1 MSHFTVMVVGRTDND
16 YEEILEPY
24 DENMEVC
31 EHMDR
36 TKEQIHKEFM
46 DCYGNIVATNKPA
59 SDLSEFEKLT
69 LSLDDVTPK
78 WCMGWCGQELDE
90 DGNTLSRYND
100 DAKWDWY
107 EVGGRWSG
115 SLILKSGE
123 TGELGTKSWT
133 NKDREI
139 PEDRAD
145 QALKCQIDWDAMN
158 EDAKVRAAKDWDEL
172 FDPNPEHC
180 MWRPEYVEKQR
191 KVHLELY
198 GTKEEYVKRRGIWT
212 PYAVVTED
220 GWHAPGDMGWWGMS
234 SDETKDRD
242 EFDQKF
248 ADLLAEQ
255 NDDAVI
261 TMVDCHI

>member
-1 MSHFTVMVVGRTDND
+1 MSHFIVMVVGKTEND
-16 YEEILEPY
+16 YEDILAPY
-24 DENMEVC
+24 DENLEVY
-31 EHMDR
+31 EHIDR
-36 TKEQIHKEFM
+36 TKEQIHKEFI
-46 DCYGNIVATNKPA
+46 DFYGELVATNKPA
-59 SDLSEFEKLT
+59 SDLSAFEKLT
-69 LSLDDVTPK
+69 LSLDDVNQE
-78 WCMGWCGQELDE
+78 WSMSWCGQALDE
-90 DGNTLSRYND
+90 DGNTLSRCNE

-107 EVGGRWSG
+107 QVGGRWSG

-133 NKDREI
+133 NKEREI

-172 FDPNPEHC
+172 FDPNPDRC
-180 MWRPEYVEKQR
+180 MYRPEYVAKQQ
-191 KVHLELY
+191 KVHLEMY
-198 GTKEEYVKRRGIWT
+198 GTKEEYVKRRGVWT